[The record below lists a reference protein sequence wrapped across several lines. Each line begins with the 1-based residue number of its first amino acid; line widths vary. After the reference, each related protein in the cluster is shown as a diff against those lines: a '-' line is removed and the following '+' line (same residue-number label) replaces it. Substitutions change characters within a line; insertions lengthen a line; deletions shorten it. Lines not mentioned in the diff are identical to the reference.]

1 MSEQDKTQNVVQ
13 KTLQNVVQETAE
25 YDTAA
30 ALERD
35 GMAYD
40 GGRRERPILD
50 TFGAIEQ
57 IVGRGEYEAR
67 EIAEMVEE
75 GADES
80 WGATTITVNGR
91 EKPMLSVALHIVGF
105 FSEELGDIA
114 RGVMLRLLEQNA
126 KDLDALTEEQNAAMH
141 EAWLRVEEKRIA
153 SMFGDL
159 GLVLT
164 DSEEPAA

>member
-1 MSEQDKTQNVVQ
+1 MSEQDNAQDAT
-13 KTLQNVVQETAE
+13 EEYDGEE

-30 ALERD
+30 ALERY

-40 GGRRERPILD
+40 RGRREQPILG
-50 TFGAIEQ
+50 TLAAFNR
-57 IVGRGEYEAR
+57 IVGRGEFEAR
-67 EIAEMVEE
+67 EVAELADE

-80 WGATTITVNGR
+80 WGATTITISGR
-91 EKPMLSVALHIVGF
+91 EKPMISAALHIVGF

-126 KDLDALTEEQNAAMH
+126 KDLEALTEEQVAALD
-141 EAWLRVEEKRIA
+141 EAWRRVEEKRVR

-159 GLVLT
+159 GFVLT